1 MAKLN
6 LPQSY
11 GEREKLAKY
20 IRKTLN
26 TYNLRNNWLIQQ
38 LRNEGF
44 IIYATSLCD
53 ALAVRCMTP
62 KTDEFLARAE
72 QICKLYEQ
80 SCFGQTRSGS
90 LETGQSVHERA
101 TGHLRADL
109 PRDIRQSAELLKGV
123 IYGKIQSW
131 G

>member
-1 MAKLN
+1 MAKLK

-20 IRKTLN
+20 IRQTLN

-44 IIYATSLCD
+44 IISATSLCD

-72 QICKLYEQ
+72 QICKLYELL
-80 SCFGQTRSGS
+80 RSNAIRELGKRVRAFMKEQPDIYERIYR
-90 LETGQSVHERA
+90 ETYGRA
-101 TGHLRADL
+101 
-109 PRDIRQSAELLKGV
+109 PNF
-123 IYGKIQSW
+123 
-131 G
+131 

>member
-1 MAKLN
+1 MDVNKTLDEMQTMAKLK

-11 GEREKLAKY
+11 GEREMLAKY

-44 IIYATSLCD
+44 IISATSLCD

-80 SCFGQTRSGS
+80 SYFGQNAIRELGKRVRAFMKEQPDIYERIYR
-90 LETGQSVHERA
+90 ETYGRA
-101 TGHLRADL
+101 
-109 PRDIRQSAELLKGV
+109 PNF
-123 IYGKIQSW
+123 
-131 G
+131 

>member
-1 MAKLN
+1 MAKLSI
-6 LPQSY
+6 PQSY

-20 IRKTLN
+20 IRQTLK

-44 IIYATSLCD
+44 IISKPLLCD
-53 ALAVRCMTP
+53 VLALRRFSP

-90 LETGQSVHERA
+90 LGNGSER
-101 TGHLRADL
+101 
-109 PRDIRQSAELLKGV
+109 S
-123 IYGKIQSW
+123 
-131 G
+131 

>member
-20 IRKTLN
+20 IRQTLN

-38 LRNEGF
+38 LRSEGF
-44 IIYATSLCD
+44 IISKTQLCD

-72 QICKLYEQ
+72 RICKLYEQ

-90 LETGQSVHERA
+90 LENGSEH
-101 TGHLRADL
+101 
-109 PRDIRQSAELLKGV
+109 S
-123 IYGKIQSW
+123 
-131 G
+131 

>member
-1 MAKLN
+1 MAKLK

-20 IRKTLN
+20 IRQTLN

-44 IIYATSLCD
+44 IVTPTNMCD
-53 ALAVRCMTP
+53 ILAMRYSGP
-62 KTDEFLARAE
+62 KMDEFLARAE

-90 LETGQSVHERA
+90 
-101 TGHLRADL
+101 
-109 PRDIRQSAELLKGV
+109 
-123 IYGKIQSW
+123 
-131 G
+131 

>member
-20 IRKTLN
+20 IRQTLN

-44 IIYATSLCD
+44 IISKPQLCD
-53 ALAVRCMTP
+53 VLALRRFSP

-90 LETGQSVHERA
+90 LGNGSER
-101 TGHLRADL
+101 
-109 PRDIRQSAELLKGV
+109 S
-123 IYGKIQSW
+123 
-131 G
+131 